1 MGRAPPPRF
10 AKKLFFLPSSETMLE
25 HREVS
30 AFDLK
35 PLLATREAQLS

>member
-1 MGRAPPPRF
+1 MGRLPPPRF
-10 AKKLFFLPSSETMLE
+10 AKKFFFSPSSATMLE

-35 PLLATREAQLS
+35 LLLATREAQLS

>member
-1 MGRAPPPRF
+1 VPPPRF
-10 AKKLFFLPSSETMLE
+10 AKKLFFFSPSSATMLE

-35 PLLATREAQLS
+35 LLATREAQLS